1 MLNRFLLC
9 NKIIKAMALAAVA
22 GTFIIGLEEA
32 IGLAA
37 IIFTAFGLSIGGS
50 LIFRD
55 TGFTVKSEEEIKQPP
70 QAKDESKNTDTIYT
84 PNLKNN
90 SPYIN
95 YTIGLGLVK
104 IFFFRKNKR
113 KILNLLALYLKKNH
127 LQIISL
133 HFYHSLFKII
143 SQILYLI
150 LSIRMKCLQIPFL
163 KKNWCKKKIPKRW
176 RDGDDKV
183 DLGKFNKRKRGKKGK
198 EEKKGWY
205 IEKDETEHKGRECW
219 KLKDEN
225 GTRIA
230 TLDKNGTILGK

>member
-104 IFFFRKNKR
+104 I
-113 KILNLLALYLKKNH
+113 
-127 LQIISL
+127 
-133 HFYHSLFKII
+133 
-143 SQILYLI
+143 
-150 LSIRMKCLQIPFL
+150 
-163 KKNWCKKKIPKRW
+163 
-176 RDGDDKV
+176 
-183 DLGKFNKRKRGKKGK
+183 
-198 EEKKGWY
+198 
-205 IEKDETEHKGRECW
+205 
-219 KLKDEN
+219 
-225 GTRIA
+225 
-230 TLDKNGTILGK
+230 